1 MGIVWTSGKG
11 GVNMS
16 TVIDY
21 DVTKNDIDIK
31 DIELFIKLQMNDQW
45 SYHYERMKDY
55 ISMSRM
61 LRNMMFAEYGE
72 LSKIEEVIKVEKRNN
87 VTI

>member
-1 MGIVWTSGKG
+1 
-11 GVNMS
+11 MS

-55 ISMSRM
+55 ISMIRM